1 MKKKLV
7 VLVMLVLVVSIAS
20 GLLVLPNYTK
30 KANKKTEP
38 TFFENM
44 NDESIMF
51 MPTGIAF
58 AHSSPELYNVCM
70 HYAEQVYKVS
80 SDMSFGYIARTDL
93 FKNIKEAA
101 CGKMVRFDVDENYE
115 FFRYLENKENTSGEF
130 SKREFIKNNKSAW
143 GVQYFFQSELS
154 YEGGL
159 VDYIVF
165 EQRDGSVYIGVALGG
180 RYNEQKQQWGNCLVI
195 FNTEIVSEDDIV
207 TGENNIYGDYYQVVD
222 DYLFDIDCD
231 GENECITAISNVG
244 WGISDSDENVVFIV
258 SEKGFGALKSG
269 TDFKTQ
275 YLDSLENGENCFLEE
290 NGELFFCCEG
300 HKKTKHKITL
310 NKEQQKVIVEKLP
323 LAKNKLQKHKMDYS
337 NIETTAP
344 WKD

>member
-1 MKKKLV
+1 MKKRFIV
-7 VLVMLVLVVSIAS
+7 SVMLVLVVSITL
-20 GLLVLPNYTK
+20 GLLILPNYIK
-30 KANKKTEP
+30 KANEKTEP
-38 TFFENM
+38 TFFENV

-70 HYAEQVYKVS
+70 YYAEQVYKVS

-93 FKNIKEAA
+93 LKNIKETA
-101 CGKMVRFDVDENYE
+101 CGKMVEFDVDENHK
-115 FFRYLENKENTSGEF
+115 FFHYLENNENTSVEF

-165 EQRDGSVYIGVALGG
+165 EQKDGSVYIGVALGG

-195 FNTEIVSEDDIV
+195 FDTEIVSEDDIV
-207 TGENNIYGDYYQVVD
+207 TGENNIYGNYYQVVD

-244 WGISDSDENVVFIV
+244 RSISESDENVVFIV
-258 SEKGFGALKSG
+258 SEKGFGALKPG
-269 TDFKTQ
+269 TDFKTK
-275 YLDSLENGENCFLEE
+275 YFEDFESCENCFLEE

-300 HKKTKHKITL
+300 RKKSKHKITL
-310 NKEQQKVIVEKLP
+310 NKEQQKVIVEKLT
-323 LAKNKLQKHKMDYS
+323 LAKYKLQKHKIDYGS
-337 NIETTAP
+337 IETTAAP
-344 WKD
+344 